1 MRTFVLRTLAVLTPL
16 LLLATAYVAWPIASA
31 LAIREAMR
39 EGNIEVLNARVEWDS
54 VRASLKTSLTPETI
68 ARLAEDP
75 EAPKRSLWQSVKAAV
90 APRFADTVIDRYVTP
105 ENLPVF
111 LGYRETYKGTI
122 RPALGLKEPPTVLGG
137 TILAGTGLDKGLSF
151 WKRVRRAV
159 FTSPRRVLLEV
170 EDQYQAGRRY
180 TGTMELRGLTW
191 KLTALSIAGL

>member
-1 MRTFVLRTLAVLTPL
+1 MRTFVLRTLALLAPL
-16 LLLATAYVAWPIASA
+16 LLAAGAYVAWPLASA

-39 EGNIEVLNARVEWDS
+39 DGNVEVLNARVEWDS
-54 VRASLKTSLTPETI
+54 VRASLKTSLTPETL
-68 ARLAEDP
+68 AKLAEDP
-75 EAPKRSLWQSVKAAV
+75 EAPKRSLWQSMKAAV

-122 RPALGLKEPPTVLGG
+122 RPALGLKEPPTVLAG
-137 TILAGTGLDKGLSF
+137 TILAGTSLDKGLSF

-170 EDQYQAGRRY
+170 EDQYYAGRRY

-191 KLTALSIAGL
+191 KLTGLSIAGL